1 MTKLIFTLPAFLA
14 AFMAPLMAIEAL
26 ANDVGDVP
34 EDPLQK
40 KPLHER
46 FFDDFS
52 RVAIGVAAVSG
63 PEFIGSDKQDFD
75 IFPIIQGQYN
85 FTEKDAIYLRG
96 TKLGYAHAYNPHV
109 QFGFETGARGSRN
122 EDDDA
127 RLNGMGDIDTAF
139 EVGPW
144 IKGRFYGFS
153 LKSDLMFDVTG
164 EHSGYIA
171 NFRASKR
178 IAELPGPSFDLYA
191 ETSWGSGDFMDTY
204 FDVSAAQA
212 IAGRP
217 AFDAD
222 AGIFQSA
229 IGVTFQYALSKSV
242 YMRLDGKMSFL
253 NDDARDSSVTY
264 SDENLHGFLALGYA
278 F

>member
-1 MTKLIFTLPAFLA
+1 MTKLILTLPAFLA
-14 AFMAPLMAIEAL
+14 AVVAPFMAAGAF
-26 ANDVGDVP
+26 ANDAGDAP
-34 EDPLQK
+34 EESLRK
-40 KPLHER
+40 RPLHER

-52 RVAIGVAAVSG
+52 RVAVGVAAISS

-75 IFPIIQGQYN
+75 VFPIIQGQYN
-85 FTEKDAIYLRG
+85 FTDKDAVYLRG
-96 TKLGYAHAYNPHV
+96 TKLGYAHAYNTHI

-164 EHSGYIA
+164 EHSGYVA

-178 IAELPGPSFDLYA
+178 VAELPGPSFDIYA

-222 AGIFQSA
+222 AGFYQSA
-229 IGVTFQYALSKSV
+229 LGVTFQHAISKAV
-242 YMRLDGKMSFL
+242 YLRLDGQLQFL
-253 NDDARDSSVTY
+253 HGDAKNTGVTF
-264 SDENLHGFLALGYA
+264 SDENLRGFMAIGYA